1 MSKLPPRNDPE
12 RSEREQEA
20 IQARDKAV
28 QATEALKDGRL
39 PSTDQVTSA
48 IESVQKSDSFHEASR
63 GMSPLGKKVL
73 ADTERLLDTTK
84 KIFEEKN
91 VGDELQNVIYHT
103 GKATKDTTSNAT
115 VPGDLKNKVT
125 TETSSSQPSVQD
137 SLKKTMI
144 IPQLLMSSSEFRK
157 LINDLHSIIQD
168 ALLRTIPDRDPS
180 EIDTGIGSDQEKTV
194 GQAKQETAQ
203 QAREGAYPVA
213 KEAADITGG
222 YVKDFSEG
230 NKGAKETA
238 TEGAKHLASHF
249 KGKFTGYRLTEEQ
262 RDILVNRFKNLMIET
277 QSRHEYQSVLEDLIN
292 NISRL
297 NEQSQNIAG
306 HAKETAKS
314 QAGQSVDRTD
324 LQKAQ
329 ENAKK
334 LIENFANHKSLDPL
348 IEALKTL
355 GRDVQNDQELRAYL
369 NELREFALSSLRDPN
384 FVKETDYIQ
393 HGSMLIDRGRTLLLE
408 RYSDHT
414 QRIADEAS
422 AFNEAL
428 QNDALTAQ
436 WAADF
441 QSLVRDLFLDENGQ
455 PTVKFELIKDFA
467 KILKLAGEKI
477 KYLPLPKIENS
488 DEEYDYVFDN
498 IVLYLAEAVPKH
510 LRMNFMADISLNR
523 DEKDVLQNTAYIEIA
538 QINADARNIAF
549 YYKKKKGL
557 INMMDVGLVDFSI
570 PRHGLTIKLKILL
583 NPPTES
589 NPDIEIKVLEAN
601 TDIDELK
608 FRLHDSK
615 HDVLYSVLT
624 PLVEKRV
631 KNQVAK
637 MISEKMAASVEYIKE
652 NIVTLQSQV
661 RQQLND
667 RKGTSGVGEKLKG
680 QYREK
685 LTGQHR
691 VGDEKHKGQHH
702 VGDEKKH
709 KQAALQNNLNPDT
722 RVREE

>member
-73 ADTERLLDTTK
+73 VDTEKLLDTTK

-125 TETSSSQPSVQD
+125 TETSSSQPLVQD